1 MVPVTDDPAAP
12 GAPVETTAGAPPPV
26 DPTWL
31 QLVAQ
36 MRQHFDRADQAMR
49 AGNLALYAEEM
60 KQAEAVLRKL
70 EKFKR

>member
-1 MVPVTDDPAAP
+1 LVPVTADPAAP
-12 GAPVETTAGAPPPV
+12 GAPVEAATGGPPPV

-36 MRQHFDRADQAMR
+36 MRQHFDRAEQAMR

-60 KQAEAVLRKL
+60 QQAEAVLQKL
-70 EKFKR
+70 EKFRR